1 MDAKL
6 DIAAH
11 WFAQLQQELCAAL
24 EAVDAE
30 APLNESAE
38 QTAAAAAAARFEI
51 TPWQRGQTQGVKNQ
65 GGGRMALLRG
75 GRLLEKAGVHISD
88 VYGALPENLAAQ
100 IPDAKPDMP
109 FRACGISVIVHT
121 RNPHAPSAHMN
132 TRHISTGERFWFGG
146 GGDLTPMLAA
156 YRDPAHEDARD
167 FHAAFEQ
174 ACAAFGQIDYDELKA
189 WCARYF
195 FLPHRNEE
203 RGIGGIFYDYL
214 NSGDWD
220 KDFAFTKKVGE
231 TFMDIYP
238 RLLRRR
244 MMTSWSDE
252 DRRAQAIQRGR
263 YAEFN
268 LLYDRGTQFGL
279 RSGGNV
285 EAILSSLPPHVI
297 WD

>member
-6 DIAAH
+6 NAKLNKAAE
-11 WFAQLQQELCAAL
+11 WFAQLQHALCDAL
-24 EAVDAE
+24 QTLDAQ
-30 APLNESAE
+30 APAPRDHPDLPP
-38 QTAAAAAAARFEI
+38 ARFEI
-51 TPWQRGQTQGVKNQ
+51 TKWQRGQNRSENQ
-65 GGGRMALLRG
+65 GGGQMAMIRN
-75 GRLLEKAGVHISD
+75 GRLIEKAGVHISD
-88 VYGALPENLAAQ
+88 VHGQLPETLAAQ
-100 IPDAKPDMP
+100 IPDAKADAQ

-132 TRHISTGERFWFGG
+132 TRHIATDHLWFGG
-146 GGDLTPMLAA
+146 GTDLTPMLDA
-156 YRDPAHEDARD
+156 YRSPTHQDSLD
-167 FHAAFEQ
+167 FHAALKNM
-174 ACAAFGQIDYDELKA
+174 CAAHKQINYDELKA

-203 RGIGGIFYDYL
+203 RGIGGIFYDDL

-220 KDFAFTKKVGE
+220 KDFAFTKDVGT

-244 MMTSWSDE
+244 MASTWNHD
-252 DRRAQAIQRGR
+252 DRRAQAIRRGR

-279 RSGGNV
+279 KSGGNV
-285 EAILSSLPPHVI
+285 EAILSSLPPQVV
-297 WD
+297 WV